1 MTKRIE
7 KKSYSIPKAV
17 IPGKLQSMLMFLL
30 PKVMYK
36 NGTKNKA
43 NSLLKW
49 RFRRRPGWLSS
60 LMSPSDPKPS
70 TFQLQ
75 WGT

>member
-1 MTKRIE
+1 ME
-7 KKSYSIPKAV
+7 KKSHSIPKAV
-17 IPGKLQSMLMFLL
+17 IPGKLQFISISPIYVDVFTN

-49 RFRRRPGWLSS
+49 RFGRRRGW
-60 LMSPSDPKPS
+60 PS